1 MFPDGLDQ
9 LLPTLLLALAVGCGV
24 PALIYLAFHGNLRE
38 KPKPEK
44 AEPKKP
50 TKEELSKVVGYMDA
64 YEHVPVPVKGYIY
77 VPIDFLEEA
86 LKRTGYVPAQT
97 EKQKPQEVA
106 SKPSGHPL
114 IKRVGE

>member
-1 MFPDGLDQ
+1 MFPDGSDQ
-9 LLPTLLLALAVGCGV
+9 MLPLLLLALAVGCGS

-38 KPKPEK
+38 KKEK

-86 LKRTGYVPAQT
+86 LKRTGYVPAQKET
-97 EKQKPQEVA
+97 AQPELEA
-106 SKPSGHPL
+106 SKPSGKPL
-114 IKRVGE
+114 IRRVGE

>member
-9 LLPTLLLALAVGCGV
+9 MLPIVLLALAVGCGA

-38 KPKPEK
+38 KPKEK

-64 YEHVPVPVKGYIY
+64 YEHMPVPVKGYIY

-86 LKRTGYVPAQT
+86 LKRTGYVPAQK
-97 EKQKPQEVA
+97 ENAKSEEA
-106 SKPSGHPL
+106 SSKPSGKPL
-114 IKRVGE
+114 IRRVGE